1 LADFVPYKKA
11 GAKEVKRPEDLKH
24 FGYVQPTKHKYTA
37 GELRGP
43 AWLPVKLS
51 EYDMP
56 RLESRLRNVV
66 GSIRMGRFIDQV
78 GERCKRCSF
87 KGDCLTGG
95 YAPTG
100 DARKSLERTLR
111 TLPSEA
117 LDVDMSFDE

>member
-1 LADFVPYKKA
+1 
-11 GAKEVKRPEDLKH
+11 
-24 FGYVQPTKHKYTA
+24 
-37 GELRGP
+37 
-43 AWLPVKLS
+43 
-51 EYDMP
+51 
-56 RLESRLRNVV
+56 
-66 GSIRMGRFIDQV
+66 MGRFIDQV